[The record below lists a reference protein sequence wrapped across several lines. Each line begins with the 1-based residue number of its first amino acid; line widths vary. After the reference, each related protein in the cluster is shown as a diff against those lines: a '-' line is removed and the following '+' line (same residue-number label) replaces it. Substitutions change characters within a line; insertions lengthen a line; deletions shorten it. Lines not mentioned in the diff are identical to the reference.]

1 MTDDVAGVDL
11 AGLEARRAVLFAELA
26 GVGDFRRGSLN
37 AVRRRCGKANCACAG
52 PGHPGHG
59 PQYNLTRWV
68 GGKTVNVR
76 VRPGPDLDKVT
87 REVAAWARFQQLVE
101 QVAAVNEAICAL
113 RPVTGVDTGTAADTA
128 PGSSGEK
135 GGSPARPGTS
145 SRPVS
150 GRRSPRRSPG

>member
-1 MTDDVAGVDL
+1 MDL

-26 GVGDFRRGSLN
+26 QVGDFRRGSLN
-37 AVRRRCGKANCACAG
+37 AVRRRCGKANCACAA

-76 VRPGPDLDKVT
+76 VRPGPELDKVE
-87 REVAAWARFQQLVE
+87 REVAAWQRFQALVE
-101 QVAAVNEAICAL
+101 QIAAVNEAICGV
-113 RPVTGVDTGTAADTA
+113 RPVAAVPADAA

-135 GGSPARPGTS
+135 GGSSTGSGSTSKPASRRRP
-145 SRPVS
+145 
-150 GRRSPRRSPG
+150 PRR

>member
-1 MTDDVAGVDL
+1 VVDDLAGMDL
-11 AGLEARRAVLFAELA
+11 AGLEARRAVLYAELA

-52 PGHPGHG
+52 PVHPGHG

-76 VRPGPDLDKVT
+76 VRPGPELDKVT
-87 REVAAWARFQQLVE
+87 GEVAAWARFQGLVE
-101 QVAAVNEAICAL
+101 QIAQVSEAICGL
-113 RPVTGVDTGTAADTA
+113 RPVTSASADAA

-135 GGSPARPGTS
+135 GGSAAGPAPSSTPGS
-145 SRPVS
+145 E
-150 GRRSPRRSPG
+150 RRSPPR

>member
-1 MTDDVAGVDL
+1 MDL
-11 AGLEARRAVLFAELA
+11 AGLLARRAVLFAELT

-37 AVRRRCGKANCACAG
+37 AVRRKCGKTNCVCAG

-76 VRPGPDLDKVT
+76 VRPGPELDQVT
-87 REVAAWARFQQLVE
+87 REVAAWARFQDLVE
-101 QVAAVNEAICAL
+101 QIAAVNEAICKV
-113 RPVTGVDTGTAADTA
+113 RPMADAPADPAAAAA

-135 GGSPARPGTS
+135 GGSPAGPAPTSKPS
-145 SRPVS
+145 SR
-150 GRRSPRRSPG
+150 RRSPPRGGG